1 MLEPFQILTICS
13 FILSALHFMAWTIGH
28 LNQIKR
34 GINMKIRIKG
44 PNKET
49 INREVSILRQS
60 YQKEVQAKE
69 TMKEVLS
76 DNMEVLND
84 HIIIEGL
91 SAEEIIKMGETVLEI
106 EELH

>member
-28 LNQIKR
+28 LNQIKK

-49 INREVSILRQS
+49 INREVSILRHS
-60 YQKEVQAKE
+60 YQKEIQAKE

-76 DNMEVLND
+76 ANMEVLND

>member
-1 MLEPFQILTICS
+1 MLEPFQVLTICS

-49 INREVSILRQS
+49 INREVSILRHS
-60 YQKEVQAKE
+60 YQKEIQAKE

-76 DNMEVLND
+76 GNMEVLND

-91 SAEEIIKMGETVLEI
+91 SAEEIIKMGETILEI

>member
-13 FILSALHFMAWTIGH
+13 FILSALHFMAWAIGH

-49 INREVSILRQS
+49 INREVSILRHS
-60 YQKEVQAKE
+60 YQKEIQAKE

-106 EELH
+106 EDLH

>member
-34 GINMKIRIKG
+34 RINMRIRIKG

-49 INREVSILRQS
+49 INREVSILRHS
-60 YQKEVQAKE
+60 YQKEIQAKE

>member
-34 GINMKIRIKG
+34 RINMKIRIKG

-49 INREVSILRQS
+49 INREVSILRHS
-60 YQKEVQAKE
+60 YQKEIQAKE

-91 SAEEIIKMGETVLEI
+91 SAEEVIKMGETVLEI

>member
-49 INREVSILRQS
+49 INREVSILRHS
-60 YQKEVQAKE
+60 YQKEIQAKE

-84 HIIIEGL
+84 HLIIEGL
-91 SAEEIIKMGETVLEI
+91 SAEEIIKMGETVFEI

>member
-1 MLEPFQILTICS
+1 MLESFQILTICS

-49 INREVSILRQS
+49 INREVSILRHS

>member
-1 MLEPFQILTICS
+1 MLEPFQVLTICS

-34 GINMKIRIKG
+34 GIDMKIRIKG

-49 INREVSILRQS
+49 INREVSILRHS
-60 YQKEVQAKE
+60 YQKEIQAKE

>member
-13 FILSALHFMAWTIGH
+13 FILSALHFIAWTIGH
-28 LNQIKR
+28 LNQIKK

-49 INREVSILRQS
+49 INREVSILRHS
-60 YQKEVQAKE
+60 YQKEIQAKE

>member
-1 MLEPFQILTICS
+1 
-13 FILSALHFMAWTIGH
+13 MAWTIEH

-49 INREVSILRQS
+49 INREVSILRHS
-60 YQKEVQAKE
+60 YQKEIQAKE

>member
-49 INREVSILRQS
+49 INREVSFLRHS
-60 YQKEVQAKE
+60 YQKEIQAKE

-76 DNMEVLND
+76 DNMKVLND

>member
-13 FILSALHFMAWTIGH
+13 FILSVLHFMAWTIGH

-49 INREVSILRQS
+49 INREVSILRHS
-60 YQKEVQAKE
+60 YQKEIQAKA

>member
-49 INREVSILRQS
+49 INREVSILRHS
-60 YQKEVQAKE
+60 YQKEIQAKE

-84 HIIIEGL
+84 HIIIDGL

-106 EELH
+106 GELH

>member
-1 MLEPFQILTICS
+1 MLEPFRILTICS
-13 FILSALHFMAWTIGH
+13 FILSALHFMAWTIRH

-49 INREVSILRQS
+49 INREVSILRHS
-60 YQKEVQAKE
+60 YQKEIQAKE

>member
-1 MLEPFQILTICS
+1 
-13 FILSALHFMAWTIGH
+13 
-28 LNQIKR
+28 
-34 GINMKIRIKG
+34 MKIRIKG

-49 INREVSILRQS
+49 INREVSILRHS
-60 YQKEVQAKE
+60 YQKEIQAKE

-76 DNMEVLND
+76 DKMEVLND

>member
-1 MLEPFQILTICS
+1 MLEPFQILAICS

-49 INREVSILRQS
+49 INREVSILRHS
-60 YQKEVQAKE
+60 YQKEIQAEEK
-69 TMKEVLS
+69 MKEVLS

>member
-28 LNQIKR
+28 LNQIKK

-49 INREVSILRQS
+49 INREVSILRHS
-60 YQKEVQAKE
+60 YQKEIQAKE

-91 SAEEIIKMGETVLEI
+91 SAEEIIKMGATVLEI

>member
-49 INREVSILRQS
+49 INRELSILRHS
-60 YQKEVQAKE
+60 YQKEIQAKE
-69 TMKEVLS
+69 TMREVLS

>member
-49 INREVSILRQS
+49 INREVSILRHS
-60 YQKEVQAKE
+60 YQKEIQAKE

-84 HIIIEGL
+84 HMVIEGL
-91 SAEEIIKMGETVLEI
+91 SAEEIMRMGETVLEI

>member
-28 LNQIKR
+28 LNQIKG

-49 INREVSILRQS
+49 INREVSILRHS
-60 YQKEVQAKE
+60 YQKEIQAKE

-91 SAEEIIKMGETVLEI
+91 SAEEIIKMGETILEI

>member
-34 GINMKIRIKG
+34 RINMKIRIKG

-49 INREVSILRQS
+49 INREVSILRHS
-60 YQKEVQAKE
+60 YQKEIQAKE

-76 DNMEVLND
+76 DNIEVLND

>member
-13 FILSALHFMAWTIGH
+13 FTLSALHFMAWTIGH

-49 INREVSILRQS
+49 INREVSILRHS
-60 YQKEVQAKE
+60 YQKEIQAKE

-91 SAEEIIKMGETVLEI
+91 SVEEIIKMGETVLEI

>member
-13 FILSALHFMAWTIGH
+13 FILSALHFMTWTIGH

-49 INREVSILRQS
+49 INREVSILRHS
-60 YQKEVQAKE
+60 YQKEIQAKE

-76 DNMEVLND
+76 GNMEVLND

>member
-49 INREVSILRQS
+49 INREVSILRHS
-60 YQKEVQAKE
+60 YQKEIQAQE

-76 DNMEVLND
+76 GNMEVLND

>member
-34 GINMKIRIKG
+34 INMKIRIKG

-49 INREVSILRQS
+49 INREVSILRHS
-60 YQKEVQAKE
+60 YQKEIQAKE

>member
-13 FILSALHFMAWTIGH
+13 FILSALHFTAWTIGH

-49 INREVSILRQS
+49 ITREVSILRHS
-60 YQKEVQAKE
+60 YQKEIQAKE

>member
-13 FILSALHFMAWTIGH
+13 FILSALHFMAWAIGH

-49 INREVSILRQS
+49 INREVSILRHS
-60 YQKEVQAKE
+60 YQKEIQAKE

-91 SAEEIIKMGETVLEI
+91 SAEEIIKMGETILEI

>member
-13 FILSALHFMAWTIGH
+13 FILSALHFMTWTIGH
-28 LNQIKR
+28 LNQIKK

-49 INREVSILRQS
+49 INREVSILRHS
-60 YQKEVQAKE
+60 YQKEIQAKE

>member
-1 MLEPFQILTICS
+1 MLEPFQILTVCS

-34 GINMKIRIKG
+34 GINMKIRIKS
-44 PNKET
+44 PKKET
-49 INREVSILRQS
+49 INREVSILRHS
-60 YQKEVQAKE
+60 YQKEIQAKE

>member
-1 MLEPFQILTICS
+1 MLESFQILTICS

-49 INREVSILRQS
+49 INREVSILRHS
-60 YQKEVQAKE
+60 YQQEIQAKE